1 MKRIHLLFGISLIC
15 LLCLLPASLYAA
27 QEKVLASYFDILVDS
42 PEGTEVTGRIHLER
56 NKDVRT
62 EPIPEGYHFEILRQP
77 EEDLFR
83 IDTRY
88 DLSKRIMG
96 VLIVDEGKSV
106 PSEPGKYRMT
116 VALKDG
122 NRQLEKF
129 NVNVRIVKQTL
140 WSLLYERYLPQTL
153 KNSRMYGYKKCTD
166 EEAAAM
172 IEEIERNDGKFE
184 GFRSYDTRPQD
195 FGGDPKDPNSSSYVG
210 NTIEHDW
217 TSIANKIGQ
226 MGYAY
231 ATSKVYGPEGQPK
244 KRERLKN
251 ALYKAILTYTK
262 SVPVE
267 GDDVMIDGKP
277 IGNCTGDGF
286 SLLEAN
292 EITGHQIP
300 THQWTMTDPLIVPVL
315 HLMPDLL
322 EGMKNGDETCLQI
335 HDALI
340 RYYQVFM
347 SIIKSRRVIDNPDE
361 RWGEIQDTLYSS
373 GAWAD
378 ANLGH
383 RSRTMLALP
392 LIWAD
397 YNRPMTYV
405 QYWYEDFYGGKPFE
419 GFSFQPG
426 WNPHGVVSDVS
437 YWMTKYD
444 IPAHR
449 YAQSGFQPDGTISH
463 HVGHGTD
470 AAMVA
475 YGFEW
480 LTDCSEGYAYFKDT
494 PFKIA
499 DKYYQFQLDRLLHVY
514 PKLFYK
520 QRMDFLVAGRS
531 FADDM
536 RRFVLKTYPNA
547 VRNLFKSRSRSTK
560 LDGVE
565 ELKALTRRLKENA
578 YAYSGTDAYWVNEYL
593 VHRREENEAPFY
605 ASLKLKSER
614 TVGAEDFMDKNKCPR
629 RSWHMGYGILPVK
642 VDGDEYSDK
651 VLKNFDWHALPGL
664 TEEWRTDPL
673 PKKGGAQA
681 SLPGKNKIAGV
692 LADGVTGMGIY
703 RHLPK
708 ETYSSASAF
717 KTYHF
722 IEDKIISMGS
732 GIAREREG
740 QQTDIVTFIDQSDLR
755 GTLTWYANGKRH
767 EIARDESADIAESV
781 EGVCWLHQ
789 GKKGYVLLPAG
800 KSQLL
805 IKTGKEINVTD
816 PKAANGKPNFII
828 AVGHGVTPG
837 EEWSD
842 AYRYIQLP
850 NVSAEEMPEKVEALL
865 DDMELVQKPKSAHA
879 VYSAGEK
886 VWQYAFFRPE
896 RIEAGGVE
904 AVSDDVAE
912 VMLRDTGDGWV
923 LSVNNPMPDGKKQT
937 LSFTLSVALAPG
949 VYTYRTGGVVPC
961 EGETVT
967 VEKNGDGS
975 KVTVELPDIRD
986 ETRYNYQTDLYAA
999 VPIVVR
1005 IPKL

>member
-1 MKRIHLLFGISLIC
+1 MAGTMKRMHLLFGTSLIC
-15 LLCLLPASLYAA
+15 LLCLLPVSLFAVH
-27 QEKVLASYFDILVDS
+27 EKVLASYFDILVDS

-56 NKDVRT
+56 NKDVHT
-62 EPIPEGYHFEILRQP
+62 MPVPEGYHFEILRQP
-77 EEDLFR
+77 EEALFR
-83 IDTRY
+83 IETRY
-88 DLSKRIMG
+88 DLSKRMMG
-96 VLIVDEGKSV
+96 VLEVDKGKST
-106 PSEPGKYRMT
+106 PSTPRNYRMI

-140 WSLLYERYLPQTL
+140 WSLLYERYLPKTL
-153 KNSRMYGYKKCTD
+153 RNPRMYGNKKCTD
-166 EEAAAM
+166 AEIGAM
-172 IEEIERNDGKFE
+172 IEEVERNGGKFE
-184 GFRSYDTRPQD
+184 GFRSYGTKPQD
-195 FGGDPKDPNSSSYVG
+195 FDGR

-217 TSIANKIGQ
+217 TSIASKIGQ

-231 ATSKVYGPEGQPK
+231 AASEVYGPEGRTD

-251 ALYKAILTYTK
+251 ALYKAILAYTR

-277 IGNCTGDGF
+277 IGDCTGDGF
-286 SLLEAN
+286 SLLEADG
-292 EITGHQIP
+292 IIGRQVP
-300 THQWTMTDPLIVPVL
+300 THQWAMTDPLVVPAL
-315 HLMPDLL
+315 HLMPGLL
-322 EGMKNGDETCLQI
+322 EGMKKGDETCLQV
-335 HDALI
+335 HDALV
-340 RYYQVFM
+340 RYFQIFM
-347 SIIKSRRVIDNPDE
+347 SVIKSRRAIDNPDE
-361 RWGEIQDTLYSS
+361 RWGEIRDTLYSS

-426 WNPHGVVSDVS
+426 WSPHGVVSDVS
-437 YWMTKYD
+437 YWMTKYN

-449 YAQSGFQPDGTISH
+449 YAQSGFQPDGTVSH

-480 LTDCSEGYAYFKDT
+480 LTECSEGYACFRDT

-499 DKYYQFQLDRLLHVY
+499 DKHYQFQLDRLLEVY

-531 FADDM
+531 FLHDM

-547 VRNLFKSRSRSTK
+547 VRSLFRARSRDTR
-560 LDGVE
+560 LERAE
-565 ELKALTRRLKENA
+565 ELEEVCRRLKENT
-578 YAYSGTDAYWVNEYL
+578 YEHSGTHAYWVNEFL
-593 VHRREENEAPFY
+593 VHRRGENEPSFY

-614 TVGAEDFMDKNKCPR
+614 TVGAEDFDRKVR
-629 RSWHMGYGILPVK
+629 HSWHMGYGILPVK

-664 TEEWRTDPL
+664 TEEWRTDSFPL
-673 PKKGGAQA
+673 EGGSQA
-681 SLPGKNKIAGV
+681 SLPGRNKIAGV
-692 LADGVTGMGIY
+692 LADGVAGMGIY
-703 RHLPK
+703 RHLPA
-708 ETYSSASAF
+708 EVYSSASAF

-722 IEDKIISMGS
+722 IGGKIISMAS

-740 QQTDIVTFIDQSDLR
+740 RHEDIVTFIDQSDLR
-755 GTLTWYANGKRH
+755 GTLTWYADGERH
-767 EIARDESADIAESV
+767 EIAPDESVNIAEPV

-789 GKKGYVLLPAG
+789 GKKGYVLLPEG
-800 KSQLL
+800 KLQLL
-805 IKTGKEINVTD
+805 IKTGKEINATD
-816 PKAANGKPNFII
+816 PREAGGKPNFII
-828 AVGHGVTPG
+828 AIGHGAVPG

-842 AYRYIQLP
+842 ACRYIQLP
-850 NVSAEEMPEKVEALL
+850 NVSAEEMAEKVEALL
-865 DDMELVQKPKSAHA
+865 GSLELVQKPKSAHA
-879 VYSAGEK
+879 AYSADEK
-886 VWQYAFFRPE
+886 TWQYAFFRPDE
-896 RIEAGGVE
+896 IEAGGVKV
-904 AVSDDVAE
+904 VSDDVAE
-912 VMLRDTGDGWV
+912 IMLRDTGDGWV
-923 LSVNNPMPDGKKQT
+923 LSVGNPMPDGKKQT
-937 LSFTLSVALAPG
+937 LSFTLSLALKPG
-949 VYTYRTGGVVPC
+949 VYAYPVPGMNPY

-967 VEKNGDGS
+967 VTSEGARS
-975 KVTVELPDIRD
+975 RVTVELPDIRD
-986 ETRYNYQTDLYAA
+986 AARYGCQSDLYSA
-999 VPIVVR
+999 VPVVVR
-1005 IPKL
+1005 IPKAF